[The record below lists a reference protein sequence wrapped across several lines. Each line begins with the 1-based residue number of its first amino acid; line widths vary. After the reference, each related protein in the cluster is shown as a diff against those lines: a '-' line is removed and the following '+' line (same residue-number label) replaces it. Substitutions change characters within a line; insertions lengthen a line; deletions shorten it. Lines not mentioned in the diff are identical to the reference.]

1 MTAAQ
6 FPMDTHMKRNRS
18 GMKPLLC
25 SLVLLALSA
34 CGGSENGNS
43 TARSLPATSC
53 TGTAQTLFVAMQGSY
68 YGLVNADYS
77 TGSSLPLSKGK
88 QYVVTVSASN
98 CEVSVVADNNEK
110 IGFTFGDNN
119 SGALSTVTGLSP
131 TKIIKDPTSLD
142 LTGVQY
148 NVGVSNG
155 TLAYELE
162 RRVKVMSTGDTVVD
176 GDLFLSI
183 NGLNDTKS
191 TYGLD
196 ILASS
201 KR

>member
-1 MTAAQ
+1 
-6 FPMDTHMKRNRS
+6 MKRNRS

-34 CGGSENGNS
+34 CGGSSGSSGSSETGNS
-43 TARSLPATSC
+43 KARPLPATSC
-53 TGTAQTLFVAMQGSY
+53 IGTAQALFVAMQGSY

-77 TGSSLPLSKGK
+77 TGTSLPLTKGK

-98 CEVSVVADNNEK
+98 CGVSVVADNNEK

-119 SGALSTVTGLSP
+119 SGALSTLTGLSP
-131 TKIIKDPTSLD
+131 SKIIKEPTSLD

-162 RRVKVMSTGDTVVD
+162 RRVKAMSTGDTVAD

-201 KR
+201 RR